1 MSLRALR
8 SYGLAWSNLSMS
20 RWYTGLGGK
29 PIIELVP
36 GSTQDTSPRDIP
48 IVDLKTGDIVR
59 IEEQIPKKK
68 SNPPAQASGLSGVVI
83 RNSRQKITVALDIGD
98 THCIYDTN
106 RRICLIK
113 TGNDAPYRRM
123 IRTITDLKS
132 TPKERLSNI
141 VKLSFSISEYAPL
154 VMSAGDFQYL
164 DETLNEDQKEA
175 VFFALR
181 AESIALIHGPPGTGK
196 THTLVEIIRQLVSK
210 GLKVLVCGPS
220 NVSVDNI
227 ADKLAPFRIPMIR
240 LGHPARLL
248 PTVLSNSLDAVI
260 QGSDSGALVRDIR
273 KEIDEKLM
281 LVRKARAAT
290 ERRRLFD
297 EIRELRVDYRAR
309 EKRCTDQILK
319 TSEVVLATLHGAGSN
334 LVKEQIFEVVII
346 DECGQALEAQ
356 CWIPLLKA
364 SKCILAGDHRQLGPT
379 IPKSDASLQVLGLS
393 LFERLIRLHGSAI
406 KKSLSLQY
414 RMNKI
419 IMQYPS
425 TALYHSSLE
434 AAVPVQNH
442 LLSNLSGVEET
453 EDTREPLVYWD
464 TQGGFFRE
472 NALDIDSDSPIN
484 MLHRNESKSND
495 MEADTMEGIYTHL
508 GDHFDTAS
516 SVNDDSSVI
525 EPISTSER
533 RVGTRRKHDDD
544 DEYEAERTDD
554 DNDEL
559 ESLMDGTLSLA
570 SAPAVA
576 TSQTLAG
583 VVESD
588 MELPPH
594 ACAYCGIH
602 SPSTVVKCLSCNKW
616 FCSGRGNTS
625 SSHIINHLVRARHKE
640 VCLHPSSSLG
650 ETTLECYNCG
660 TRNVFLLGFIP
671 AKSDTVV
678 VLLCRQPCAAMP
690 SSKDMNWDTSRW
702 EPLIQDRSFLP
713 WLVSE
718 PSEAEQMRAR
728 HLQPQVIAKLEEV
741 WKENPAAAVEDLEK
755 GNGVD
760 DDPQPVLLRYDD
772 AYQYQNVFGPLVKIE
787 ADYDRKLK
795 ESQSQ
800 DGLAVRW
807 HFGLN
812 NKHLANFIL
821 PKLELG
827 DVKLAVGDEMRLRY
841 VGEVRP
847 HWEGVGFVIK
857 IPNNMSD
864 EVTIELRKGAGD
876 KGVPTDFTHPFSADY
891 VWKATSFDRMQLAMK
906 SFAVDEMS
914 VSGYIYHR
922 LLGHDVAAAPLK
934 TPLPRRFSVPGLPEL
949 NMSQVLAVKSVLQKP
964 LSLIQGPPGTGK
976 TVTSA
981 TIVYHL
987 AKLSGSQ
994 VLVCA
999 PSNVA
1004 VDQLTEKIH
1013 RSGLKVVRL
1022 TAKSRE
1028 DVESQ
1033 VSFLSLH
1040 EQVRINNTNVEL
1052 VKLRQ
1057 LKDELGELSLQDE
1070 KKFKHLTRAAE
1081 KEILTN
1087 ADVICCTCVGAGD
1100 PRLAKFKF
1108 RTVLIDESTQA
1119 AEPECM
1125 IPLVLGCKQLVLV
1138 GDHQQLGP
1146 VIMNKRAARAG
1157 LHQSLFERLVILGCA
1172 PIRLNVQYRMH
1183 PCLSEFPSNMF
1194 YEGSLQNGVTVQE
1207 RLRRN
1212 VDFPWPVADSPMMF
1226 WSNLGNEEISASGTS
1241 YLNRT
1246 EAAACEKIISK
1257 FFKAGVSPSQIGIIT
1272 PYEGQRSYIVS
1283 SMQTNGSHKKELY
1296 KDIEVASV
1304 DAFQGREKDY
1314 IVLSCVRSNDHQ
1326 GIGFLN
1332 DPRRL
1337 NVALTRAKYGVVI
1350 LGNPKV
1356 LSKHPLWHH
1365 LLLHYKER
1373 NCLVEGPLSNLQ
1385 ISFIQFSRPRQSYK
1399 GPQRYQM
1406 AYSGPASIPSS
1417 SLDSNSNSS
1426 RPGMNLHSVGG
1437 AQPING
1443 GGINRSIGNQSSRQT
1458 EYNDSGSVV
1467 GYIPDDVSSV
1477 HSAAVTGAFPPMFS
1491 GFTLDS
1497 WPNLPNRSGYSS
1509 IQPFEG
1515 HEKKP
1520 LQSHL
1525 SPNSEN
1531 SPRGDALVTGG
1542 VSLVHNGSLD
1552 FTARDI
1558 GDISLDKTPS
1568 LNQSD
1573 RLKQYVESNG
1583 RGTSTDYKGVVG
1595 IPRGSN
1601 INRNVVLDDAG
1612 GLFGSNGTRIRDS
1625 SNIDDDARSVSTAFA
1640 SQVGIVGYD

>member
-1 MSLRALR
+1 
-8 SYGLAWSNLSMS
+8 
-20 RWYTGLGGK
+20 
-29 PIIELVP
+29 
-36 GSTQDTSPRDIP
+36 
-48 IVDLKTGDIVR
+48 
-59 IEEQIPKKK
+59 
-68 SNPPAQASGLSGVVI
+68 
-83 RNSRQKITVALDIGD
+83 
-98 THCIYDTN
+98 
-106 RRICLIK
+106 
-113 TGNDAPYRRM
+113 
-123 IRTITDLKS
+123 
-132 TPKERLSNI
+132 
-141 VKLSFSISEYAPL
+141 
-154 VMSAGDFQYL
+154 
-164 DETLNEDQKEA
+164 
-175 VFFALR
+175 
-181 AESIALIHGPPGTGK
+181 
-196 THTLVEIIRQLVSK
+196 
-210 GLKVLVCGPS
+210 
-220 NVSVDNI
+220 
-227 ADKLAPFRIPMIR
+227 
-240 LGHPARLL
+240 
-248 PTVLSNSLDAVI
+248 
-260 QGSDSGALVRDIR
+260 
-273 KEIDEKLM
+273 
-281 LVRKARAAT
+281 
-290 ERRRLFD
+290 
-297 EIRELRVDYRAR
+297 
-309 EKRCTDQILK
+309 
-319 TSEVVLATLHGAGSN
+319 
-334 LVKEQIFEVVII
+334 
-346 DECGQALEAQ
+346 
-356 CWIPLLKA
+356 
-364 SKCILAGDHRQLGPT
+364 
-379 IPKSDASLQVLGLS
+379 
-393 LFERLIRLHGSAI
+393 
-406 KKSLSLQY
+406 
-414 RMNKI
+414 
-419 IMQYPS
+419 
-425 TALYHSSLE
+425 
-434 AAVPVQNH
+434 
-442 LLSNLSGVEET
+442 
-453 EDTREPLVYWD
+453 
-464 TQGGFFRE
+464 
-472 NALDIDSDSPIN
+472 
-484 MLHRNESKSND
+484 
-495 MEADTMEGIYTHL
+495 MEGIYTHI
-508 GDHFDTAS
+508 GNHFDAAS
-516 SVNDDSSVI
+516 SVNDDASVI
-525 EPISTSER
+525 GTLSGNGR
-533 RVGTRRKHDDD
+533 RIGNRRRHDDED
-544 DEYEAERTDD
+544 DEGIDDETDD
-554 DNDEL
+554 L
-559 ESLMDGTLSLA
+559 ESLMDGTLSLSSVPVGIA
-570 SAPAVA
+570 AHGPADELDGEA
-576 TSQTLAG
+576 
-583 VVESD
+583 
-588 MELPPH
+588 ELPPH

-602 SPSTVVKCLSCNKW
+602 SPSAVVKCLSCNKW

-713 WLVSE
+713 WLVSK
-718 PSEAEQMRAR
+718 PSDSEQMRAR
-728 HLQPQVIAKLEEV
+728 HLQPQMIAKLEEL
-741 WKENPAAAVEDLEK
+741 WKDNPNAVVGDLEK
-755 GNGVD
+755 GTAID
-760 DDPQPVLLRYDD
+760 DEPQPVLLRYDD

-800 DGLAVRW
+800 DGLSVRW
-807 HFGLN
+807 DFGLN
-812 NKHLANFIL
+812 NKHLASFIL

-841 VGEVRP
+841 VGDLRQP
-847 HWEGVGFVIK
+847 WEGVGFVIK

-864 EVTIELRKGAGD
+864 EVTIELRKGAND
-876 KGVPTDFTHPFSADY
+876 KSVPTECTHPFSADY

-949 NMSQVLAVKSVLQKP
+949 NVSQVLAVKNVLQKP

-1013 RSGLKVVRL
+1013 RTGLKVVRL

-1040 EQVRINNTNVEL
+1040 EQVRLNNTNMEL

-1057 LKDELGELSLQDE
+1057 LKDELGELSSQDE

-1081 KEILTN
+1081 KEILAN

-1125 IPLVLGCKQLVLV
+1125 IPLVLGCKQVVLV

-1146 VIMNKRAARAG
+1146 VIMNKKAARAG

-1385 ISFIQFSRPRQSYK
+1385 ISFIQFSRPRQSYR

-1406 AYSGPASIPSS
+1406 AYSGASGITTGAIDTIGSVSRSAMNMHASVAAPAM
-1417 SLDSNSNSS
+1417 
-1426 RPGMNLHSVGG
+1426 PGT
-1437 AQPING
+1437 
-1443 GGINRSIGNQSSRQT
+1443 GIGRSMGNQSSRQT

-1477 HSAAVTGAFPPMFS
+1477 HSAAVTSAFPPMFS

-1497 WPNLPNRSGYSS
+1497 WPTLPPRGGFSGH
-1509 IQPFEG
+1509 QAFEG
-1515 HEKKP
+1515 QEKK
-1520 LQSHL
+1520 LQAQHIGAA
-1525 SPNSEN
+1525 SEN
-1531 SPRGDALVTGG
+1531 ISRGDGLATGG
-1542 VSLVHNGSLD
+1542 VSLVHGSGLD
-1552 FTARDI
+1552 FVTREI
-1558 GDISLDKTPS
+1558 SELSLDKTAS
-1568 LNQSD
+1568 LTQSD
-1573 RLKQYVESNG
+1573 RLKQYVEGNSRGGLVEYKNIG
-1583 RGTSTDYKGVVG
+1583 GGAGGGGAGTSDGLA
-1595 IPRGSN
+1595 RGS
-1601 INRNVVLDDAG
+1601 VLDDSGAMFG
-1612 GLFGSNGTRIRDS
+1612 GGATRIRDTS
-1625 SNIDDDARSVSTAFA
+1625 TIDDDARSVSTAFA
-1640 SQVGIVGYD
+1640 SQVGIAGYD